1 MKYDVIVLGGGPGGY
16 VAAIKAAQMGGKV
29 ALIEKEALG
38 GVCLNWGCI
47 PTKALLKNA
56 RVYQDILK
64 SDFYGIEGI
73 EKEKIKVNWPQM
85 LKRKDKV
92 VKRLVMG
99 VEGLMKKNKIDLYRG
114 FGQVL
119 DATHVEVNDQR
130 LEGNRLILATGAS
143 PMMPDIKGLKEGYEK
158 GIVLTSKELLSMEK
172 LPETMV
178 ILGGGV
184 IAVEFATL
192 LNTLGVKV
200 TLLQRSEGILSG
212 TEREMAA
219 TLSKHL
225 THNGVNII
233 TKASVKAIDG
243 HIVIA
248 AINGEEKQFKGD
260 KILLSLGTK
269 PNLKGLEGLS
279 LEVNQRGIV
288 TNDKLETSIKGVYA
302 IGDLNGKY
310 MLAHVAS
317 AEGIVAASNA
327 MGEEEYLNYK
337 IIPSCIYS
345 FPEIA
350 SVGLTEEEAKA
361 QGYQVLVSRFP
372 LSANGKALA
381 EGESIGFV
389 KVVADQQYGEILGTH
404 IMAVH
409 ATDMIAEAVIS
420 MELEGTAHDV
430 AKAIHPHP
438 TLSEIVMEAAHGIM
452 GKPIH
457 F

>member
-178 ILGGGV
+178 ILGGMMEPRV
-184 IAVEFATL
+184 EDAAVTPTA
-192 LNTLGVKV
+192 VC
-200 TLLQRSEGILSG
+200 LS
-212 TEREMAA
+212 
-219 TLSKHL
+219 
-225 THNGVNII
+225 
-233 TKASVKAIDG
+233 
-243 HIVIA
+243 
-248 AINGEEKQFKGD
+248 
-260 KILLSLGTK
+260 
-269 PNLKGLEGLS
+269 
-279 LEVNQRGIV
+279 
-288 TNDKLETSIKGVYA
+288 
-302 IGDLNGKY
+302 
-310 MLAHVAS
+310 
-317 AEGIVAASNA
+317 
-327 MGEEEYLNYK
+327 
-337 IIPSCIYS
+337 
-345 FPEIA
+345 
-350 SVGLTEEEAKA
+350 
-361 QGYQVLVSRFP
+361 
-372 LSANGKALA
+372 
-381 EGESIGFV
+381 
-389 KVVADQQYGEILGTH
+389 
-404 IMAVH
+404 
-409 ATDMIAEAVIS
+409 
-420 MELEGTAHDV
+420 
-430 AKAIHPHP
+430 
-438 TLSEIVMEAAHGIM
+438 
-452 GKPIH
+452 
-457 F
+457 